1 MPHHFSQGKTLLA
14 SNYLLQFII
23 KNKKIKPNT
32 HKVDNGILNILSLL
46 KVKAK
51 FIPITLLLYMYTHFP
66 ASVIRGGGSSLL

>member
-32 HKVDNGILNILSLL
+32 HKVDNGILNIL
-46 KVKAK
+46 K
-51 FIPITLLLYMYTHFP
+51 FTEGE
-66 ASVIRGGGSSLL
+66 S